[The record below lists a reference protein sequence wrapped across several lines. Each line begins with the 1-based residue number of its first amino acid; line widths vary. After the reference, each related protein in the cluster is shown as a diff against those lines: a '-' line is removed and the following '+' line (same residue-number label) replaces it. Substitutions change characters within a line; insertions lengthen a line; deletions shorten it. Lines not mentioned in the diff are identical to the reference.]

1 MVFPGKFYCL
11 WLWEMIKRAAYVEV
25 PIGADDTSG
34 VRQEPEIT
42 AREREIGKYRVTAG
56 LVN

>member
-1 MVFPGKFYCL
+1 
-11 WLWEMIKRAAYVEV
+11 MIKRAAYVEV

-42 AREREIGKYRVTAG
+42 AREHEMGKCQATAS
-56 LVN
+56 LAN